1 MSEKLRI
8 FMILMTIAIII
19 YGAWYLFK
27 NPSSTPDASTPQVS
41 TPDAITTRPPFI
53 IPTIAPPLTTKYPLT
68 EQAILINY
76 AAQSGL
82 PYKTEASQ
90 TIFNNLFTSQQLP
103 AVLNAMKKDGKTMA
117 STQSLQCYA
126 LYTDVFNYGYPGIGD
141 PYKYDYDIIGAYF
154 FLTLKDIPGMPASP
168 LSYYDTT
175 KSIVISNNILTQV
188 MTYYNLVNTP
198 YSNPRFLFSGG
209 EMPMLLDDFVP
220 RISRYLLANYANR
233 NYVEWN
239 NKKQNCV

>member
-1 MSEKLRI
+1 MNGKLRI

-19 YGAWYLFK
+19 YGAWYLLK
-27 NPSSTPDASTPQVS
+27 PSPSPSTDSATST
-41 TPDAITTRPPFI
+41 ITTGPTKPSFI
-53 IPTIAPPLTTKYPLT
+53 IPTVAPPLKTNYPLT
-68 EQAILINY
+68 EQAILLNY

-82 PYKTEASQ
+82 PYKTPSSQ

-103 AVLNAMKKDGKTMA
+103 AVLSAMKKDGKTA

-154 FLTLKDIPGMPASP
+154 FLTLKDIPGMPESP

-175 KSIVISNNILTQV
+175 KSIVISNNVLTQV
-188 MTYYNLVNTP
+188 MSYYNLVNTS

-220 RISRYLLANYANR
+220 RISKYLLANYAIKNS
-233 NYVEWN
+233 VEWN
-239 NKKQNCV
+239 NKKKNCV